1 MTHHITSFQW
11 SKKDLILQTLIQVL
25 GHLATFYFQ
34 YESWILEFWECLLWT
49 LTHFHFMCE
58 CVYTHLHSIHISI
71 SFSTWI
77 QLGSLVFLFIWKK
90 HFIAHLAHQNYDH
103 DSKSQEP
110 QQLQKQGLPTWGILV
125 TSEEKTQV
133 AILVT
138 SEEKT
143 QVATLVA
150 SDENTKRKTLCRTVP
165 PCVSCMVLHMHP
177 GF

>member
-1 MTHHITSFQW
+1 MKHKANVTHHITPFQW

-34 YESWILEFWECLLWT
+34 YESWILEFWLSHIFISCVS
-49 LTHFHFMCE
+49 
-58 CVYTHLHSIHISI
+58 VYTHLYSIHIWI

-90 HFIAHLAHQNYDH
+90 HFIAHLTHQNYDH
-103 DSKSQEP
+103 DTKSQEP
-110 QQLQKQGLPTWGILV
+110 QQLQKQGLPTW
-125 TSEEKTQV
+125 V

-138 SEEKT
+138 SEKKT
-143 QVATLVA
+143 QVAILVA
-150 SDENTKRKTLCRTVP
+150 SDENTKRKTLCTTVP
-165 PCVSCMVLHMHP
+165 PGVSCMVLRMHP